1 MDLIGLVS
9 RQIYSSK
16 WLAWRQNNLHYVT
29 IGVMKLDIEAFLQY
43 LTKDKGYSQ
52 NTLAAYRNDLTQMVA
67 FISTEQAKGII
78 TSYGELLK
86 SYLLKLR
93 EKRYSVATTARKVAS
108 TKSFF
113 RFMVDSGRMK
123 ENPAQNLP
131 SPQVRKR
138 ALKFLSPPEYQKLL
152 AEPAKLAT
160 PEAKRDAVMLELLYA
175 TGLRISEL
183 VSLNVENIDLER
195 TCVRIDSKRQVPFDH
210 RLGLILGNFLRSD
223 RLDLL
228 YDESEQALFLNR
240 RGKRLT
246 RQGFWQIIKG
256 YASRAGLGGGV
267 TPQTLRHSFARRKL
281 QNGVEL
287 SQLQRLLGHAYI
299 SSTRIYKQPAPRRG

>member
-1 MDLIGLVS
+1 
-9 RQIYSSK
+9 
-16 WLAWRQNNLHYVT
+16 
-29 IGVMKLDIEAFLQY
+29 MKQDIEAFLQY
-43 LTKDKGYSQ
+43 LAKDKGYSQ
-52 NTLAAYRNDLTQMVA
+52 NTLAAYRNDLAQMAA
-67 FISTEQAKGII
+67 FIAAEQAKGIVA
-78 TSYGELLK
+78 SYDGLLK

-108 TKSFF
+108 AKSFF
-113 RFMVDSGRMK
+113 KFMVDSARIK

-138 ALKFLSPPEYQKLL
+138 AIQFLSPSDYQKLL
-152 AEPAKLAT
+152 GEAAKLST
-160 PEAKRDAVMLELLYA
+160 PEARRDAVMLELLYA
-175 TGLRISEL
+175 TGLRIGEL
-183 VSLNVENIDLER
+183 VALNTENIDLEGN
-195 TCVRIDSKRQVPFDH
+195 CVRIDSKRQVPFDH
-210 RLGLILGNFLRSD
+210 RLRPILGNFLRND

-246 RQGFWQIIKG
+246 RQGFWQIIKS
-256 YASRAGLGGGV
+256 YASKAGLSGKV

-287 SQLQRLLGHAYI
+287 NQLQRLLGHAFI
-299 SSTRIYKQPAPRRG
+299 SSTRIYREPVPRRG

>member
-1 MDLIGLVS
+1 
-9 RQIYSSK
+9 
-16 WLAWRQNNLHYVT
+16 
-29 IGVMKLDIEAFLQY
+29 MKRDIEAFLQY

-52 NTLAAYRNDLTQMVA
+52 NTVAAYRNDLAQMAA
-67 FISTEQAKGII
+67 FIAAEQGKGII
-78 TSYGELLK
+78 ASYDGLLK

-108 TKSFF
+108 AKSFF
-113 RFMVDSGRMK
+113 KFMVDSGRMG
-123 ENPAQNLP
+123 ENPAENLP
-131 SPQVRKR
+131 SPQVSKR
-138 ALKFLSPPEYQKLL
+138 ALKFLSPSEYQKLL
-152 AEPAKLAT
+152 GEAVKLST
-160 PEAKRDAVMLELLYA
+160 PEARRDAVMLELLYA
-175 TGLRISEL
+175 TGLRIGEL
-183 VSLNVENIDLER
+183 VALNTENIDFER
-195 TCVRIDSKRQVPFDH
+195 HYVSIDSKRQVPFDH
-210 RLGLILGNFLRSD
+210 RLGPILGNFLRND

-256 YASRAGLGGGV
+256 YASRAGLSGKV

-287 SQLQRLLGHAYI
+287 NQLQRLLGHAFI

>member
-1 MDLIGLVS
+1 M
-9 RQIYSSK
+9 
-16 WLAWRQNNLHYVT
+16 HYVT

-113 RFMVDSGRMK
+113 RFMVDSGRMR
-123 ENPAQNLP
+123 ENPAQHLP
-131 SPQVRKR
+131 SPQVSRR
-138 ALKFLSPPEYQKLL
+138 AIKFLSPSEYQKLL
-152 AEPAKLAT
+152 AEAVKLST

-183 VSLNVENIDLER
+183 VSLNTENIDLER
-195 TCVRIDSKRQVPFDH
+195 NCVRIDAKRQVPFEH
-210 RLGLILGNFLRSD
+210 RLVLILGNFLRSD

-256 YASRAGLGGGV
+256 YASRAGLSGKV

-287 SQLQRLLGHAYI
+287 NQLQRLLGHAYI

>member
-1 MDLIGLVS
+1 
-9 RQIYSSK
+9 
-16 WLAWRQNNLHYVT
+16 
-29 IGVMKLDIEAFLQY
+29 MKRDIEAFLQH
-43 LTKDKGYSQ
+43 LTRDKGYSQ
-52 NTLAAYRNDLTQMVA
+52 NTLAAYGNDLAQMAA
-67 FISTEQAKGII
+67 FITAEQAKGII
-78 TSYGELLK
+78 TSYDGLLK

-108 TKSFF
+108 AKSFF

-152 AEPAKLAT
+152 AEPAKLST
-160 PEAKRDAVMLELLYA
+160 PEATRDAVMLELLYA

-195 TCVRIDSKRQVPFDH
+195 TCVRINSKRQVPFDH

-256 YASRAGLGGGV
+256 YASRAGLGGEV

>member
-1 MDLIGLVS
+1 
-9 RQIYSSK
+9 
-16 WLAWRQNNLHYVT
+16 
-29 IGVMKLDIEAFLQY
+29 MKRDIEAFLEY
-43 LTKDKGYSQ
+43 LSRDKGYSR
-52 NTLAAYRNDLTQMVA
+52 NTLAAYRNDLAQMAA
-67 FISTEQAKGII
+67 FITSEQAKGII
-78 TSYGELLK
+78 TSYDGLLK
-86 SYLLKLR
+86 GYLLRLR

-108 TKSFF
+108 AKSFF
-113 RFMVDSGRMK
+113 KFMVDAGRMR

-131 SPQVRKR
+131 SPQVSRR
-138 ALKFLSPPEYQKLL
+138 ALKFLSPAEYQKLL
-152 AEPAKLAT
+152 AEAAKLST

-175 TGLRISEL
+175 TGVRISEL
-183 VSLNVENIDLER
+183 VSLNTENIDLER
-195 TCVRIDSKRQVPFDH
+195 NCVRIDSKRQVPFEH

-240 RGKRLT
+240 RGRRLT

-256 YASRAGLGGGV
+256 YASRAGLGGKV

-287 SQLQRLLGHAYI
+287 NQLQRLLGHAYI

>member
-1 MDLIGLVS
+1 
-9 RQIYSSK
+9 
-16 WLAWRQNNLHYVT
+16 
-29 IGVMKLDIEAFLQY
+29 MKSDIDGFLQH
-43 LTKDKGYSQ
+43 LAKEKGYSQ
-52 NTLAAYRNDLTQMVA
+52 NTVAAYGNDLTQMAA
-67 FISTEQAKGII
+67 FITAEQEKGMI
-78 TSYGELLK
+78 TAYDELLK

-108 TKSFF
+108 VKSFF
-113 RFMVDSGRMK
+113 KFMVDSRRMK

-131 SPQVRKR
+131 SPQVNRH
-138 ALKFLSPPEYQKLL
+138 ALEFLSPSEYQKLL
-152 AEPAKLAT
+152 AETAKLST
-160 PEAKRDAVMLELLYA
+160 PEARRDAVMLELLYA

-183 VSLNVENIDLER
+183 VSLNVRNIDLEQN
-195 TCVRIDSKRQVPFDH
+195 CVHINSKRQVPFDR

-228 YDESEQALFLNR
+228 YDDREEALFLNR

-256 YASRAGLGGGV
+256 YASVAGLGGRV

-281 QNGVEL
+281 QNGIEL
-287 SQLQRLLGHAYI
+287 PQLQQLLGHAYI
-299 SSTRIYKQPAPRRG
+299 SSTRIYKQSGPRRE

>member
-1 MDLIGLVS
+1 
-9 RQIYSSK
+9 
-16 WLAWRQNNLHYVT
+16 
-29 IGVMKLDIEAFLQY
+29 MKRDIEAFLEY
-43 LTKDKGYSQ
+43 LTRDKGYSQ
-52 NTLAAYRNDLTQMVA
+52 NTLAAYRNDLAQMAA
-67 FISTEQAKGII
+67 FMTAEQAKGII
-78 TSYGELLK
+78 TSYDQLLK

-93 EKRYSVATTARKVAS
+93 EKRYSLATTARKVAS
-108 TKSFF
+108 AKSFF
-113 RFMVDSGRMK
+113 KFMVDSGRMR

-131 SPQVRKR
+131 SPQVSRP
-138 ALKFLSPPEYQKLL
+138 ALKFLSSSEYQKLL
-152 AEPAKLAT
+152 AEPVKLST

-183 VSLNVENIDLER
+183 VSLNTENIDLER
-195 TCVRIDSKRQVPFDH
+195 NHVRIDSKRQVPFDH
-210 RLGLILGNFLRSD
+210 GLGLTLGNFLRSD

-246 RQGFWQIIKG
+246 RQGFWQIIKA
-256 YASRAGLGGGV
+256 YASRAGLGGKV

-281 QNGVEL
+281 RGGVEL
-287 SQLQRLLGHAYI
+287 NQLQRLLGHAYI